1 MKCRQV
7 KRRQM
12 RLENTIQ
19 AARRYKRALEA
30 ERKMSSEDPD
40 EDAKQGRLR
49 LLVKKLRSKLR
60 LFGSERL
67 LMSAQR

>member
-1 MKCRQV
+1 
-7 KRRQM
+7 M

-40 EDAKQGRLR
+40 EDSKRGRLR
-49 LLVKKLRSKLR
+49 LFMKKFGSKFR

-67 LMSAQR
+67 LMSAQK